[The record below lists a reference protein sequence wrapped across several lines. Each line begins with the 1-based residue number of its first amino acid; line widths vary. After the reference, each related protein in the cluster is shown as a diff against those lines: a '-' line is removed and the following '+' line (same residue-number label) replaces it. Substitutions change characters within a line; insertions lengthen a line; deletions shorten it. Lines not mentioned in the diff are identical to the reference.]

1 MKFSDIKVIKDETID
16 EQPLPEYT
24 PWVQI
29 VGRPTSLSDL
39 NLRDAEA
46 LAEAEEAIEGLG
58 DMAYEDA
65 VEKAKLGAT
74 IIEGGYL
81 KTGFVDASR
90 IDTGT
95 LNAARVSIGSDS
107 NFDPGYDPS
116 TKLETDDVGDL
127 AFEDLVEKAK
137 LGSTIIDGGYIK
149 SSLLTADNI
158 ITGTLTGLIIQTAT
172 SGLRVR
178 MSSSPTNK
186 IEFLDGNTAYGYL
199 EITDEG
205 SGQYDLELGGSGG
218 ALKISSSLGTA
229 NVISAS
235 MPWFSGSGNASS
247 GKVIM
252 EGSPNYGTEVGLY
265 WSGGGTATWS
275 FDLGDNFVKMGSDID
290 MNDYDVKGVDD
301 LYVKDIYGNGVSEID
316 IYEDIDMNNHDLFN
330 VEDLVVDGLSVFNS
344 GVAFQT
350 SAIVAFLTS
359 FIKMGSLP
367 TSDPGVAGVLWRS
380 GNNVKVSTG

>member
-107 NFDPGYDPS
+107 NFESGYDPS

-127 AFEDLVEKAK
+127 AFEDLVEEAK

-158 ITGTLTGLIIQTAT
+158 ITGTLTGRTIRTDEPDNARVAMLGETDTLEWITSSNAT
-172 SGLRVR
+172 STEMKQFSWAQGSGFQIDHWGGATIK
-178 MSSSPTNK
+178 MAAGTSIFY
-186 IEFLDGNTAYGYL
+186 IELDVDGDGYL
-199 EITDEG
+199 SVNQDGVDIQ
-205 SGQYDLELGGSGG
+205 SDL
-218 ALKISSSLGTA
+218 
-229 NVISAS
+229 
-235 MPWFSGSGNASS
+235 
-247 GKVIM
+247 
-252 EGSPNYGTEVGLY
+252 
-265 WSGGGTATWS
+265 
-275 FDLGDNFVKMGSDID
+275 D
-290 MNDYDVKGVDD
+290 MNDYDIRGIDN
-301 LYVKDIYGNGVSEID
+301 LYVQDIYGNGVSEID
-316 IYEDIDMNNHDLFN
+316 IYEDIDMNNHNLSD
-330 VEDLVVDGLSVFNS
+330 VEDLVVDGLSIFNS
-344 GVAFQT
+344 AVAFQT
-350 SAIVAFLTS
+350 SI
-359 FIKMGSLP
+359 IKMGSLP
-367 TSDPGVAGVLWRS
+367 TSEPPIAGYLWND
-380 GNNVKVSTG
+380 GGTVKVST